1 MSEGIPPD
9 GDEGFIGDDDYL
21 SAFGEALDAT
31 LDLRTWELGLDPKHI
46 LKRFKEQVD
55 TAVHQEDVVRDAIR
69 KEFFPRLAKLRDAPQ
84 NAGVYKASPERL
96 AIIHEN
102 LLFPGRVEAVNSVAV
117 SHDSL
122 PIAITQIGV
131 AIVSYGGTTGVF
143 SQRLFRKEMSTQTDG
158 RKLLREIFDQR
169 QARRVEEEDPLSKLA
184 RRNIRAH
191 AELALL
197 LDRSSADWR
206 MGYGNPCSRELLS
219 GSGYSSLLTAS
230 LELLARL
237 IREHRKFVFIP
248 NSLEDRGFLTFGNA
262 LFGGEYAIIDTLE
275 ADSAYIVDRWN
286 YDRKDREQAFKFVKE
301 FCPHVVRGIF
311 RASDQSP
318 PYLFYAHR
326 EHAHIAAHVAMAD
339 SILRSERGFPMLLD
353 VADVACRGAF
363 GTEGFMGM
371 VNDAYAQAGA
381 KFHYVTE
388 RKRRP

>member
-9 GDEGFIGDDDYL
+9 GDGFIRDDDYR
-21 SAFGEALDAT
+21 SAFGEELADT
-31 LDLRTWELGLDPKHI
+31 LDLGSWEGGLDPKNI
-46 LKRFKEQVD
+46 LKRFKAQIS
-55 TAVHQEDVVRDAIR
+55 TAVHQEDVIRDAIR
-69 KEFFPRLAKLRDAPQ
+69 KEFFPRLNKLRDAPPS
-84 NAGVYKASPERL
+84 AGVYQASPERL
-96 AIIHEN
+96 AIIHES

-131 AIVSYGGTTGVF
+131 AIVGYGGNTGVF

-158 RKLLREIFDQR
+158 RKLLREIFEQR
-169 QARRVEEEDPLSKLA
+169 QARSMEEEDTLSKLA

-197 LDRSSADWR
+197 LDRSSAEWR
-206 MGYGNPCSRELLS
+206 MGFGNPCSRELLS

-230 LELLARL
+230 LELLERL
-237 IREHRKFVFIP
+237 IEKQQKFVFVP

-275 ADSAYIVDRWN
+275 ADSAHIVDRWN
-286 YDRKDREQAFKFVKE
+286 FDDTDRARALTFVKE
-301 FCPHVVRGIF
+301 HCPNVLRGIF

-326 EHAHIAAHVAMAD
+326 EHVHIAAHVAMAD
-339 SILRSERGFPMLLD
+339 SILRTERGFPMLLD

-363 GTEGFMGM
+363 GSEGFMGM

-381 KFHYVTE
+381 KFHYASE

>member
-1 MSEGIPPD
+1 MLEGIPL
-9 GDEGFIGDDDYL
+9 EGRVFIRDDDYR
-21 SAFGEALDAT
+21 SAYGETLADT
-31 LDLRTWELGLDPKHI
+31 LDLWGWERGFDPKSI
-46 LKRFKEQVD
+46 LKRFKAQIGK
-55 TAVHQEDVVRDAIR
+55 AVGDEDVLRDFIR
-69 KEFFPRLAKLRDAPQ
+69 KEFFPRLRLPRDAPPS
-84 NAGVYKASPERL
+84 AGVYPASPERL
-96 AIIHEN
+96 ATIHES

-131 AIVSYGGTTGVF
+131 AIVSYGGNTGVF
-143 SQRLFRKEMSTQTDG
+143 SQRLFRKEMSTQTDA
-158 RKLLREIFDQR
+158 RKLVREVFEQR
-169 QARRVEEEDPLSKLA
+169 RARDLDDEEDTLSKLA

-197 LDRSSADWR
+197 LDRSNAAWR
-206 MGYGNPCSRELLS
+206 MGYGNPCSRDLLS

-230 LELLARL
+230 LALLKRL
-237 IREHRKFVFIP
+237 IRDQQKFVFVP

-262 LFGGEYAIIDTLE
+262 LYGGEYAIIDTLE
-275 ADSAYIVDRWN
+275 EDSAYLVEKWN
-286 YDRKDREQAFKFVKE
+286 LDDNDRKRALQFVREY
-301 FCPHVVRGIF
+301 CPHVLRGIF
-311 RASDQSP
+311 RASDHSP

-326 EHAHIAAHVAMAD
+326 EHVHVAAHVAMAD

-363 GTEGFMGM
+363 GSEGFLGM

-381 KFHYVTE
+381 KFHYAPE